1 MQITNRSQLVNEW
14 RPEMFGGNQRNISR
28 DAATQQTGKKPKAE
42 DFTGEAVSKAVLK
55 ETLEHPATIYPVAGS
70 ALAVA
75 WTVMVAASPTSVAFA
90 LGCAFVGASAFIYNY
105 VIKGPDR
112 AAAYVTKLREL
123 RRSHS
128 LIEIEQFALECSRNG
143 LVEGARGA
151 RELKSAYISL
161 TDYLSSHKE
170 GIAAD
175 RFGVLAED
183 TFQEGVSILQQALA
197 IYKAIEVTDIAVLQ
211 KDLDRLKRQRA
222 SLDPKSQLIKS
233 VDVQME
239 AAQHR
244 IDLEIQQQNQ
254 LAQLFAQASEIEAA
268 LQSTYIEL
276 IDMQSHNQL
285 GALNEDGGAAN
296 RLKSAVDVARRVERK
311 LRGDDS
317 ESQAKRDKYL
327 QAYENSTGIA
337 SSDKNLN
344 GKFSGNLDFNPLA
357 RNHDH
362 DQNQDR
368 PHDQSRDQPRD
379 QSREEQQ

>member
-1 MQITNRSQLVNEW
+1 
-14 RPEMFGGNQRNISR
+14 MFGGNQRNTSR
-28 DAATQQTGKKPKAE
+28 DAPTQQTGKKPKAE

-55 ETLEHPATIYPVAGS
+55 ETLEHPATIYPAAGS

-75 WTVMVAASPTSVAFA
+75 WTVMVAASPTSIAFA

-112 AAAYVTKLREL
+112 ATAYVTKLREL

-128 LIEIEQFALECSRNG
+128 LIEIEQFALDCSRNG

-151 RELKSAYISL
+151 RELKSAYVSL
-161 TDYLSSHKE
+161 TDYLNSHKE

-183 TFQEGVSILQQALA
+183 TFQEGVSILQKALA
-197 IYKAIEVTDIAVLQ
+197 IYQAIEATDSGVLQ

-222 SLDPKSQLIKS
+222 SLDPKSQLVKS
-233 VDVQME
+233 IDIQIE

-244 IDLEIQQQNQ
+244 IDLEAQQQNQ
-254 LAQLFAQASEIEAA
+254 LAQLFAQSSEIEAA
-268 LQSTYIEL
+268 LQSTYLEL
-276 IDMQSHNQL
+276 VDMQSHNQL
-285 GALNEDGGAAN
+285 GALNEDGGAAT
-296 RLKSAVDVARRVERK
+296 RLKSAVDVARSVERK

-317 ESQAKRDKYL
+317 ESQAKRNRYL

-337 SSDKNLN
+337 SSDKNTN
-344 GKFSGNLDFNPLA
+344 GNLDFNPLA
-357 RNHDH
+357 
-362 DQNQDR
+362 QNQ
-368 PHDQSRDQPRD
+368 D
-379 QSREEQQ
+379 QSREEQP